1 MDKSI
6 VLLDIVETDVT
17 KVVSVS
23 LKRINITDR
32 FEVIEDRNFHRKME
46 TGEYLFDL
54 EDTLESYFNN
64 IPRDFTLKKQ
74 CY

>member
-1 MDKSI
+1 MRMDKNI

-17 KVVSVS
+17 KIVSVS

-46 TGEYLFDL
+46 SGEYLKVTEVAPFL
-54 EDTLESYFNN
+54 GREKIKYF
-64 IPRDFTLKKQ
+64 IHSILP
-74 CY
+74 